1 MTAPDAPVPAAPAP
15 WVRMVV
21 DYCGPAAFMLGF
33 FLKHNMLVATGALVV
48 GSLVGVAVGFIFERR
63 VAPLPLI
70 WAAVAVL
77 FGTLTLVFKD
87 DHIIKMKTTVIDA
100 ALGLAML
107 GGLAIGK
114 SPIKILM
121 GETLTLSEA
130 SWRKL
135 TLRFGLFFL
144 VMAAANEVIWRTQP
158 DAVWVLF
165 RFPGLLILSLVFS
178 ATQIPVMMRDGKLS
192 QAAVSLAETQE

>member
-1 MTAPDAPVPAAPAP
+1 MTTPDTPTPAPAP

-33 FLKHNMLVATGALVV
+33 FLTHNMLQASGALVV
-48 GSLVGVAVGFIFERR
+48 GSLIGVAVGFVMEKR

-70 WAAVAVL
+70 WAGTAIV
-77 FGTLTLVFKD
+77 FGTLTLVFHD
-87 DHIIKMKTTVIDA
+87 VRIVKMKTTLIDA

-114 SPIKILM
+114 SPIKILT
-121 GETLTLSEA
+121 GDTLTLSEA

-144 VMAAANEVIWRTQP
+144 LMAAANEIIWRTQP
-158 DAVWVLF
+158 DAIWVMF
-165 RFPGLLILSLVFS
+165 RFPGLLVLSLLFS
-178 ATQIPVMMRDGKLS
+178 ATQIPVMMKDGKLS
-192 QAAVSLAETQE
+192 AAAVSVAETQE

>member
-1 MTAPDAPVPAAPAP
+1 MTTPHASVPPAPAP
-15 WVRMVV
+15 WVRLVV

-33 FLKHNMLVATGALVV
+33 FLKHDMLVATGALVV
-48 GSLVGVAVGFIFERR
+48 GSLIGVAVGFVVEKR

-70 WAAVAVL
+70 WAATAIV
-77 FGTLTLVFKD
+77 FGTLTLVFHD
-87 DHIIKMKTTVIDA
+87 VRIVKMKTTVIDA

-107 GGLAIGK
+107 GGLAMGK

-121 GETLTLSEA
+121 GDTLTLSEA

-144 VMAAANEVIWRTQP
+144 AMAAANEVIWRTQS
-158 DAVWVLF
+158 DAVWVVF
-165 RFPGLLILSLVFS
+165 RFPGLLVLSLLFS

>member
-1 MTAPDAPVPAAPAP
+1 MTTPDVTTPPAPAP

-33 FLKHNMLVATGALVV
+33 FLTHDMLKASGALVV
-48 GSLVGVAVGFIFERR
+48 GSLIGVAIGFAKEKR

-70 WAAVAVL
+70 WAGTAII
-77 FGTLTLVFKD
+77 FGTLTLVFHD
-87 DHIIKMKTTVIDA
+87 VRIVKMKTTLIDA

-114 SPIKILM
+114 SPIKVLM
-121 GETLTLSEA
+121 GDTLTLSEA

-144 VMAAANEVIWRTQP
+144 AMAVANEIIWRTQP
-158 DAVWVLF
+158 DAIWVMF
-165 RFPGLLILSLVFS
+165 RFPGLLVLSLLFS
-178 ATQIPVMMRDGKLS
+178 ATQIPVMMKDGKLTG
-192 QAAVSLAETQE
+192 AAVSIAETQE

>member
-1 MTAPDAPVPAAPAP
+1 MTTPDTPTPAPAP

-33 FLKHNMLVATGALVV
+33 FLTHNMLQASGALVV
-48 GSLVGVAVGFIFERR
+48 GSLIGVAVGFVMEKR

-70 WAAVAVL
+70 WAGTAIV
-77 FGTLTLVFKD
+77 FGTLTLVFHD
-87 DHIIKMKTTVIDA
+87 VRIVKMKTTLIDA
-100 ALGLAML
+100 AL
-107 GGLAIGK
+107 GLAIGK

-121 GETLTLSEA
+121 GDTLTLSEA

-144 VMAAANEVIWRTQP
+144 LMAAANEIIWRTQP
-158 DAVWVLF
+158 DAIWVMF
-165 RFPGLLILSLVFS
+165 RFPGLLVLSLLFS
-178 ATQIPVMMRDGKLS
+178 ATQIPVMMKDGKLS
-192 QAAVSLAETQE
+192 AAAVSVAETQE

>member
-1 MTAPDAPVPAAPAP
+1 MTTPNATTPPAPAP

-48 GSLVGVAVGFIFERR
+48 GSLVGVAVGFVFERR

-70 WAAVAVL
+70 WAGVAVL

-87 DHIIKMKTTVIDA
+87 DHIIKMKTTFIDA

-107 GGLAIGK
+107 GGLAMGK

-121 GETLTLSEA
+121 GDTLTLSEA

-144 VMAAANEVIWRTQP
+144 VMAVANEVIWRTQP
-158 DAVWVLF
+158 DAIWVVF
-165 RFPGLLILSLVFS
+165 RFPGLLVLSLLFS
-178 ATQIPVMMRDGKLS
+178 ATQIPVMMRDGKLTG
-192 QAAVSLAETQE
+192 AAVSVAETQE

>member
-1 MTAPDAPVPAAPAP
+1 MTTPDTPTPAPAP

-33 FLKHNMLVATGALVV
+33 FLTHDMLKASVGLVV
-48 GSLVGVAVGFIFERR
+48 GSLVGVAVGFVMEKR

-70 WAAVAVL
+70 WAGTAIV
-77 FGTLTLVFKD
+77 FGTLTLVFHD
-87 DHIIKMKTTVIDA
+87 VRIVKMKTTLIDA

-121 GETLTLSEA
+121 GDTLTLSEA

-144 VMAAANEVIWRTQP
+144 LMAAANEIIWRTQP
-158 DAVWVLF
+158 DAIWVMF
-165 RFPGLLILSLVFS
+165 RFPGLLVLSLLFS
-178 ATQIPVMMRDGKLS
+178 ATQIPVMMKDGKLS
-192 QAAVSLAETQE
+192 AAAVSVAETQE